1 MNLESILMQ
10 SRIRLDDLGTTGV
23 LWTDEDLI
31 AYANAGEREI
41 CRRALVLKDATSAI
55 TTVSLVSGTSTY
67 VIDPRI
73 ILVNRAA
80 LDGAG
85 RLKRISVEVLDTI
98 LGWEAA
104 SGTPSYFSR
113 DYSDGMLLVTPTPNA
128 DADLKLTVYRMPLSS
143 MSSAQDIPEIPEELH
158 SYIIDWVCYEAYSKN
173 DADTQNLEKANYF
186 FEKFS
191 RSIGAARP
199 ADIFAVIQRE
209 FPKYLDTAASQGS
222 TGDRVYAPRDSK

>member
-23 LWTDEDLI
+23 LWTDEDLVT
-31 AYANAGEREI
+31 YANAGEREI

-55 TTVSLVSGTSTY
+55 TTVSLVSGTPTY
-67 VIDPRI
+67 SIDPRI

-80 LDGAG
+80 LNGGG

-104 SGTPSYFSR
+104 SGTPSYFST

-128 DADLKLTVYRMPLSS
+128 NVDLQLTVYRLPLTP
-143 MSSAQDIPEIPEELH
+143 MAAPADTPEIPEALH
-158 SYIIDWVCYEAYSKN
+158 PYIIDWVCYEAYSKN
-173 DADTQNLEKANYF
+173 DADAQNLEKATYF

-191 RSIGAARP
+191 KSIGAARP
-199 ADIFAVIQRE
+199 ADIFTVVQRE
-209 FPKYLDTAASQGS
+209 FPKYLDVAASQGS
-222 TGDRVYAPRDSK
+222 TGDRVQTLSNPR